1 MKEKRKTT
9 PVDLRRLPNDWEI
22 IKKRVSEL
30 HNNPDLNKYL
40 NIKITAL
47 ATAYNEYP
55 ESVLAAISKCS
66 TKRKR
71 QHIQN
76 EVYATLVELSNKS
89 QVPIA
94 TIIDRL
100 ILTPLFHDGLLIVE
114 PVRGLF
120 IDLKA
125 LGL

>member
-1 MKEKRKTT
+1 MAEKRKTT

-30 HNNPDLNKYL
+30 HNNSDLNKYL

-55 ESVLAAISKCS
+55 ESVLAAISES
-66 TKRKR
+66 ASKRKR
-71 QHIQN
+71 QHIRN
-76 EVYATLVELSNKS
+76 EVYATLIELSNKS

-100 ILTPLFHDGLLIVE
+100 ILTPLFHDGLLVVK
-114 PVRGLF
+114 PKRGEV